1 MGADVAVLDR
11 NPEALPGVEAVL
23 GNRVRTLF
31 STCDVVELLCP
42 RAISSSRPFSCRA
55 QPCRN

>member
-31 STCDVVELLCP
+31 SNATWWSFSA
-42 RAISSSRPFSCRA
+42 RAPISSSRPFSCRA
-55 QPCRN
+55 QPRRN